1 METRLLQTQQFRNL
15 AALLDNLSEL
25 LNGWVQI
32 VSKVSFEQDTPL
44 EDEAVNNFI
53 FKMQTFEI
61 PLEEEEVNEDS
72 QPKINKDEFMDE
84 LAALSSLELPEMS
97 SYPSYQTSSSEL
109 DALKDLE
116 SYSMTPPQSPQ
127 PPKFDDLASL
137 TLPDNFDNLF
147 PQEKS
152 SSSKRRSQGGYK
164 RIGRISKKTKLSSFS
179 EYGVFDNLNDPPPPK
194 DEFGL
199 SSLEKLSA
207 SLGDFDIGSISLS
220 MSEPASTNLPNP
232 SLSYDDFFKGLSS
245 AVADAAATV
254 DISPRGDKVISA
266 YGMREDMNKRGMTRV
281 KKKTQLDAKG
291 KGVYQMEDTHSITCP
306 FNSDDHLALF
316 CVFDGHVDKNAA
328 VAASKLFPEVSF

>member
-199 SSLEKLSA
+199 SSLE
-207 SLGDFDIGSISLS
+207 
-220 MSEPASTNLPNP
+220 
-232 SLSYDDFFKGLSS
+232 
-245 AVADAAATV
+245 
-254 DISPRGDKVISA
+254 
-266 YGMREDMNKRGMTRV
+266 
-281 KKKTQLDAKG
+281 
-291 KGVYQMEDTHSITCP
+291 
-306 FNSDDHLALF
+306 
-316 CVFDGHVDKNAA
+316 
-328 VAASKLFPEVSF
+328 